1 MKTFKEFCEQAYNPF
16 SKPKPEHP
24 VAKFAKG
31 VVGGIQQKLTD
42 VNDKLATARI
52 ALGIHDLGTN
62 YIQRHGA
69 ENDARFRL
77 RGGDSNNPD
86 KMPIVNPKSKIDY
99 SMSMKQATPIPSK
112 PGFGGKPT
120 TEI

>member
-16 SKPKPEHP
+16 LKSKPENP

-52 ALGIHDLGTN
+52 ALGIHDPGTN

-86 KMPIVNPKSKIDY
+86 KMPIVKPNSKIKYAAVD
-99 SMSMKQATPIPSK
+99 KTLNPPTTK
-112 PGFGGKPT
+112 KGFGGKPT